1 MRNTH
6 QRHGFYFMSKPLG
19 GTAPFG
25 KFSDLQVVVHPG
37 AQQLNM
43 NSSSS
48 ATRVRALKA
57 TDIILLGVRSKVNR
71 YNILG

>member
-37 AQQLNM
+37 AQQ
-43 NSSSS
+43 
-48 ATRVRALKA
+48 VEYEFF
-57 TDIILLGVRSKVNR
+57 ILCNKDACFKSDGHYSPRS
-71 YNILG
+71 